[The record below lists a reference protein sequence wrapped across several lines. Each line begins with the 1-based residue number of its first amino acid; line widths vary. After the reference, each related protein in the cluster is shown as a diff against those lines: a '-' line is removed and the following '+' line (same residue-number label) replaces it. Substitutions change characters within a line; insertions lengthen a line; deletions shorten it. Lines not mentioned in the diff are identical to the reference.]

1 MLNYDPVLNSLVLI
15 ILVPVTHM
23 TDMKLTSTG
32 KEEKHLEGEGRG
44 GCMQTLA
51 SLLKAEGGQHF
62 LNNKI
67 PICLAHILYGL
78 MFYMSYM
85 QR

>member
-1 MLNYDPVLNSLVLI
+1 MLNYDPVLKSLVLVM
-15 ILVPVTHM
+15 LVPVTYK
-23 TDMKLTSTG
+23 TDRKLN
-32 KEEKHLEGEGRG
+32 KYLEGREASRRG
-44 GCMQTLA
+44 GYLQTLA

-67 PICLAHILYGL
+67 PICSAHILYGL
-78 MFYMSYM
+78 MFYGSYM